1 MPNENVEAGWKHS
14 ELGLARTVKNS
25 RTLLQ
30 SAMRRRKQTSGQHL
44 TEARPGPF
52 LS

>member
-30 SAMRRRKQTSGQHL
+30 SATYKEDGSKPQDNI
-44 TEARPGPF
+44 
-52 LS
+52 